1 MLPQKRD
8 RSWRSSSRLFA
19 AANQSRNRARTALT
33 VLGASWRTLIQS
45 DGLTIEVAGVNKV
58 RVNRRRCL
66 PVIDARACSTS
77 AARTWAR
84 FTTSLMSL

>member
-1 MLPQKRD
+1 
-8 RSWRSSSRLFA
+8 
-19 AANQSRNRARTALT
+19 
-33 VLGASWRTLIQS
+33 
-45 DGLTIEVAGVNKV
+45 V